1 VLEVPQIGGVGA
13 DKMLSRSRQQ
23 FISSKFGN
31 SHEPGR
37 NAVQEPRTFYRRD
50 LFLGAAVGGAA
61 LVGTGAVAAP
71 SALPAGACERGDVE
85 VLAVLPDV
93 TPGVQSSV
101 EGLTVGRDG
110 NIYVPSFGYNTT
122 GALTGNAVLFVISPK
137 GDIVRK
143 VTIANSSPHM
153 LGLEFNPVTGAL
165 WVLDFG
171 AGKVLDVD
179 PATGASSVLAGPIA
193 GSGLN
198 ALTFDEL
205 GNGYVSDSFLGVI
218 WKIAPKGGG
227 AMAWSSDPLLG
238 PGTGL
243 TPPFGANGVEFNNE
257 RTILFVA
264 NTAFHQIIQIPVNSN
279 GTAGTASIFIT
290 GINAPDGIRIDRDDN
305 IWICAN
311 QEDEI
316 VVIDKT
322 GKVIAKLGEFGGI
335 DEDGIVRGFLFP
347 ASLAFS
353 KDGSTLYVSNLTL
366 YLPYAGAEPAIDSAW
381 TLQVKGYTVS
391 QLPARIR
398 PLPGDD

>member
-1 VLEVPQIGGVGA
+1 M
-13 DKMLSRSRQQ
+13 K
-23 FISSKFGN
+23 
-31 SHEPGR
+31 EPK
-37 NAVQEPRTFYRRD
+37 AVNRRD
-50 LFLGAAVGGAA
+50 LFLGATVAGAA
-61 LVGTGAVAAP
+61 LAGTGAVAAP
-71 SALPAGACERGDVE
+71 SAASALPAGAWEGGDVD

-101 EGLTVGRDG
+101 EGLTVGPDG
-110 NIYVPSFGYNTT
+110 NICVPIFGFNTK
-122 GALTGNAVLFVISPK
+122 GALTGNAVLFVITPK
-137 GDIVRK
+137 GDVIRK
-143 VTIANSSPHM
+143 VTIANSSPHI

-171 AGKVLDVD
+171 LGNVLRVD
-179 PATGASSVLAGPIA
+179 PRTGASSVLNMGGSIA
-193 GSGLN
+193 NSGLN
-198 ALTFDEL
+198 ALTFDL
-205 GNGYVSDSFLGVI
+205 VGNGYVSDSFNGVI
-218 WKIAPKGGG
+218 WKIPPSGGTP
-227 AMAWSSDPLLG
+227 AAWSSGPLLG

-243 TPPFGANGVEFNNE
+243 TPPFGANGVEFNND

-264 NTAFHQIIQIPVNSN
+264 NTAFHQIIQIPVHNDGS
-279 GTAGTASIFIT
+279 AGTPSIFIT

-366 YLPYAGAEPAIDSAW
+366 YLPYAGAEKAIDSAW

-391 QLPARIR
+391 QLPAKI
-398 PLPGDD
+398 PPSPSHD